1 MPPRSPLP
9 PVGGLQAAW
18 VRTPDRG
25 KESPNWLTFRDFL
38 LQRLAVEAPVEE
50 MLVAGRF
57 VLSDGVP
64 LTGDERY
71 APHTF
76 IWFHRDRRLEPVVPF
91 DVEVLHHDER
101 LVVVDKPHFL
111 SSIPRGKHVMES
123 VVVRIREALGLPEAS
138 PAHRLDRLTAGVLV
152 LTTEKQWRAPYQTLF
167 ERREVEKTY
176 EALAPVRPDLDFP
189 QYVRN
194 HIVKEVGIIQ
204 AQVLADEPPNAE
216 TLVELAEIRGE
227 IGRYVLRPKTGKTH
241 QLRIQ
246 LCGLGI
252 PILGDPWYPEVLNV
266 NIDDFS
272 TPLQL
277 IARELSFIDP
287 VDGTERRFT
296 SQRELDWPIP

>member
-25 KESPNWLTFRDFL
+25 KESPTWVTLRDLL
-38 LQRLAVEAPVEE
+38 LQKLAVEAPVEE
-50 MLVAGRF
+50 MLAAGRF
-57 VLSDGVP
+57 VFSDGTP
-64 LTGDERY
+64 LTGDEDY
-71 APHTF
+71 SPHTF

-91 DVEVLHHDER
+91 EVEVLHQDER

-123 VVVRIREALGLPEAS
+123 VVVRIRETLNLPEAS

-152 LTTEKQWRAPYQTLF
+152 LTTGKQWRAPYQTLF
-167 ERREVEKTY
+167 ERREVEKVY
-176 EALAPVRPDLDFP
+176 EALAPVRPELVFP
-189 QYVRN
+189 QIVRN
-194 HIVKEVGIIQ
+194 QIVKEVGIIQ
-204 AQVLADEPPNAE
+204 AKVLDDKPPNAE

-277 IARELSFIDP
+277 IARELSFTDPID
-287 VDGTERRFT
+287 GAGRSFT
-296 SQRELDWPIP
+296 SERELDWPTP